1 MLPQGL
7 SHEQLRIL
15 DPAVRV
21 VEAGPGS
28 GKTRSLVA
36 RFIETASRCPDG
48 TGVALLSFTNA
59 AVDEVR
65 RRTSNAPQLLRS
77 PHFVGTI
84 DAFLHRFIVSPSE
97 VARLGKL
104 PSYWASWDDL
114 PSDMRDVRIYQVK
127 GAGIPLSRFRMAE
140 SGEVTLSDGELSW
153 QEQSYLGQV
162 ESAGQR
168 LALVNR
174 AGSIIRG
181 LNKKGVYDANSARVA
196 AYHILE
202 EPGGDAALGRLAQ
215 RFVEILVDEAQD
227 CDAAE
232 FAIVRQLAALTS
244 TLVVADP
251 DQAIF
256 GFRGGDPEL
265 FSGYW
270 NDRAPAERS
279 NLTTNFR
286 SSGSICSAINAL
298 RAVGVGVAAPS
309 DTSACP
315 PVYLLTGTLAE
326 QRSKFLTILTEASL
340 LPTQAMA
347 LAHRRADAAAF
358 AGGTATA
365 VAGGAGNRLAIHAG
379 ILRRPGVAAT
389 ERMRA
394 LQHLEDLLL
403 ELLSWPDELRTAARA
418 DRLDTLGR
426 SPEWLRVAVA
436 GVLAQLAVATSR
448 AQFGAIARTAIGQA
462 LHGLPFPAASLS
474 SRVKKPSED
483 AWHLY
488 AAEDQQQLQY
498 DTIHGAKGA
507 EFTAVVVCLPAS
519 LPKRNGTDVL
529 EDWTSGTN
537 SEARRVL
544 YVGVSRAEHILAI
557 AAGAHAP
564 RIEEL
569 LSLSGTAT
577 EIR

>member
-1 MLPQGL
+1 MSPQGL
-7 SHEQLRIL
+7 SDDQLRIM

-36 RFIETASRCPDG
+36 RFIDTASRCPEG

-97 VARLGKL
+97 VTRLGKM

-114 PSDMRDVRIYQVK
+114 PPDMREIRIYQVK

-140 SGEVTLSDGELSW
+140 SGEVILADGELPW
-153 QEQSYLGQV
+153 QERNYLEQV
-162 ESAGQR
+162 EAAGQR
-168 LALVNR
+168 LALINR
-174 AGSIIRG
+174 AGSSIRG
-181 LNKKGVYDANSARVA
+181 LNKKGVYDANSARIA
-196 AYHILE
+196 AYEILKGSE
-202 EPGGDAALGRLAQ
+202 GTVILGRLAR

-232 FAIVRQLAALTS
+232 FAIIRQLAALTS

-256 GFRGGDPEL
+256 GFRGGDPAL

-270 NDRAPAERS
+270 NDHAPEERS
-279 NLTTNFR
+279 TLTTNYR
-286 SSGSICSAINAL
+286 SSGSVCSAINAL
-298 RAVGVGVAAPS
+298 RTVGVGVAVPS

-315 PVYLLTGTLAE
+315 PVYLLTGPLEE
-326 QRSKFLTILTEASL
+326 QRDKFLTILAEASL
-340 LPTQAMA
+340 SLSQAMV

-358 AGGTATA
+358 VGGSAVR
-365 VAGGAGNRLAIHAG
+365 VAGGAGNRLAVHAG
-379 ILRRPGVAAT
+379 TLRRPGVTAA
-389 ERMRA
+389 ERMRS

-403 ELLSWPDELRTAARA
+403 ELLSWAEELATAARDA
-418 DRLDTLGR
+418 RLDAIGR
-426 SPEWLRVAVA
+426 SAEWLRITVAD
-436 GVLAQLAVATSR
+436 VLAQLAAATSS
-448 AQFGAIARTAIGQA
+448 AEFGSIARRAIGQA
-462 LHGLPFPAASLS
+462 LCGLPLPSVSLS
-474 SRVKKPSED
+474 NRVKKPSDD
-483 AWHLY
+483 AWTIYTSVDPERLRY
-488 AAEDQQQLQY
+488 E
-498 DTIHGAKGA
+498 TIHGAKGA
-507 EFTAVVVCLPAS
+507 EFPAVVVCLPAS
-519 LPKRNGTDVL
+519 LPKRDGTDVL
-529 EDWTSGTN
+529 EDWASGTN

-544 YVGVSRAEHILAI
+544 YVGASRAERILAI
-557 AAGAHAP
+557 AAGTHTA
-564 RIEEL
+564 RIEGL
-569 LSLSGTAT
+569 LALSGTAT